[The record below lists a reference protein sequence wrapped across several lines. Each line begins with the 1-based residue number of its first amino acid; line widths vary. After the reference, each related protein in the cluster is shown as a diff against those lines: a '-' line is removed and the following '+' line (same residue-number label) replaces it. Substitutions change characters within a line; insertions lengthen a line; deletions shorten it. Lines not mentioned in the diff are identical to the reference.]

1 MRYLSYIV
9 FCLFSFAMCTEQPK
23 ELLPELSYAESLMQR
38 CPNSALVVLDSM
50 EVPSP
55 SDKFQYATWCLL
67 ITQARDKNYVKHTSD
82 SLINIALAYFEKQDD
97 PVRKAT
103 ALYYEGRVNHDMNNA
118 EEATDYYL
126 QARDVAKNTTDYK
139 LLYLIN
145 IHLGTLYA
153 YRNLTDLA
161 LDAYVNAQN
170 YSIQLKDS
178 ALISNSYSYL
188 GRVSMLN
195 NNPQEAL
202 DYYKKAIEIA
212 EQSGSLNALTL
223 AYGEISTV
231 YQALSML
238 DSSMYYLQKSK
249 EIKEIYNVS
258 ALSQTYLGIGE
269 TYYYMGLSD
278 SAYCYL
284 EKALNTINPYTKQ
297 DAVHI
302 LYYLCR
308 DLGKYEDAIKY
319 NEQYWVYKDSIDN
332 INRTSEIAKIQAKYD
347 QEKLL
352 NINNQLE
359 NSILWGVI
367 ALLIIICVLI
377 YSYQQKLVKKERI
390 IKEHKDLLQVR
401 LTQLHENEFIIH
413 ENENLIGVL
422 SSQIEENIGSQ
433 EHINDQMAEMERI
446 RQNNA
451 TLQTQNEILQNDI
464 KKYISSLK
472 EKGEVLKTYE
482 RLTAENTYLFE
493 RQRYLCFQLIKHIN
507 ILDCL
512 KSDPKY
518 IEESQWPE
526 IFESINIVY
535 PNLIGRLRNDFSL
548 TDSDLLMCCLIKLQ
562 LNNSTIAALTAISPS
577 SVTKR
582 KQRLK
587 ERINQH
593 LKTPLGV
600 ETSIDTYLWK
610 Y

>member
-38 CPNSALVVLDSM
+38 CPSSALVVLDSM

-67 ITQARDKNYVKHTSD
+67 ITQARDKNYIKHASD

-97 PVRKAT
+97 PVRKAI

-126 QARDVAKNTTDYK
+126 RARDVAKNTTDYK

-188 GRVSMLN
+188 GRVATLSKDWSKG
-195 NNPQEAL
+195 L
-202 DYYKKAIEIA
+202 DYYKKAIEVA
-212 EQSGSLNALTL
+212 EQSGNLNAVTF

-231 YQALSML
+231 YQALSIL
-238 DSSMYYLQKSK
+238 DFSMYYLKKSK
-249 EIKEIYNVS
+249 EIEEIHNTF

-269 TYYYMGLSD
+269 TYYLMKQSD
-278 SAYCYL
+278 SAYFYL
-284 EKALNTINPYTKQ
+284 EKALNTTNPYTKQ
-297 DAVHI
+297 DATQT

-332 INRTSEIAKIQAKYD
+332 INRSSEIAKIQAKYE

-352 NINNQLE
+352 NVNNGLE
-359 NSILWGVI
+359 NRILWGSI
-367 ALLIIICVLI
+367 ILLLIIFVLI
-377 YSYQQKLVKKERI
+377 FFYQRELLKKERI
-390 IKEHKDLLQVR
+390 IKESRKQLQIR
-401 LTQLHENEFIIH
+401 LNQLHENESIIH

-422 SSQIEENIGSQ
+422 SIQMEEHVGSQ
-433 EHINDQMAEMERI
+433 EHINNQMAEMGRI

-451 TLQTQNEILQNDI
+451 TLQTQNEILQGDI

-472 EKGEVLKTYE
+472 EKGEELKTYE
-482 RLTAENTYLFE
+482 YLTAENTYLFE
-493 RQRYLCFQLIKHIN
+493 RQRYLCSQLIKHIN

-526 IFESINIVY
+526 IFKSINIVY
-535 PNLIGRLRNDFSL
+535 PNLIERLRKDFSL

-562 LNNSTIAALTAISPS
+562 LNNSIIAELAAISPS